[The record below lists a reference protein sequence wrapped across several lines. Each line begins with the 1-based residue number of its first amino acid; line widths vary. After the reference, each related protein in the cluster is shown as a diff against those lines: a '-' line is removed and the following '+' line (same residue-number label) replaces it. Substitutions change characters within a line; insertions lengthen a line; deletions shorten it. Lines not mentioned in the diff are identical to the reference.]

1 MGRRE
6 EQKARRQ
13 RAIFEAAMELFR
25 TKGFAATTVDEIAAA
40 ADVAKGTFFNYF
52 PTKEAVLLHLNQL
65 QVARLEAVAA
75 STPGF
80 EALPARDRVMAIF
93 SALAEGIA
101 GQHEL
106 VRVAAA
112 VTLLH
117 QPAHAEFDR
126 QLAGSFD
133 ALLARIAAEGQARG
147 ELRADV
153 PAAELGL
160 MLRQL
165 YFLTLLTW
173 LEQPERPLAP
183 MLGRNLDLLIEG
195 LKGADHG

>member
-13 RAIFEAAMELFR
+13 RAIFEAAMRLFR
-25 TKGFAATTVDEIAAA
+25 EKGFAATTIDEIAAA

-65 QVARLEAVAA
+65 QVARLNATVA
-75 STPGF
+75 SLPGF
-80 EALPARDRVMAIF
+80 EAMPARDQVAAIF
-93 SALAEGIA
+93 SALAAGIA

-117 QPAHAEFDR
+117 PPARAEFDR
-126 QLAGSFD
+126 QLADSFD
-133 ALLARIAAEGQARG
+133 ALLERIAAAGQARG

-153 PAAELGL
+153 PTAQLGL
-160 MLRQL
+160 MLRQI
-165 YFLTLLTW
+165 YFLTLLIW

-183 MLGRNLDLLIEG
+183 MLGHNLDLLIDG
-195 LKGADHG
+195 LKGPSHG